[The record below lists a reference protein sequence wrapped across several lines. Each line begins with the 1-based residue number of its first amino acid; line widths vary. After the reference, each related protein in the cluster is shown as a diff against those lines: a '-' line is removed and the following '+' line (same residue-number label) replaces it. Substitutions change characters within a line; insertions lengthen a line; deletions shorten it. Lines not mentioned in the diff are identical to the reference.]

1 MLDDRN
7 IVMKSNRLT
16 EMRNCNYTLA
26 EQRLLAVYLSRI
38 NPKKPQVT
46 TVTFTMDEFQKIL
59 GLGKL
64 NVEYWR
70 NAFESLIT
78 KTITFES
85 QLDGKM
91 SWTTAVVFQ
100 SITFSMGERISE
112 NLVHLNASDAV
123 LPLMFDLKKNY
134 TKYQLWNCLRL
145 SSSNQIRMYE
155 LLKQYEH
162 VGIRVIPIIDLKE
175 MLGLSDSSYPTWE
188 RFKTRILESCRKALA
203 ENTDICFEYEPQKT
217 GRKFTSIQFY
227 IYRNKDYVDQLCL
240 DEFLEKQP
248 VTELAYD
255 EFIDPASQIELLCQA
270 VNREFS
276 HEEMSMIESILCA
289 LPLQHQYGIG
299 AARYHYLSE
308 KYSYLNVM
316 EKRQIIHDRF
326 KYLCSI
332 L

>member
-1 MLDDRN
+1 MLDERN
-7 IVMKSNRLT
+7 VVMKSNRLT
-16 EMRNCNYTLA
+16 EMRNCKYTLA

-38 NPKKPQVT
+38 NPKRPEVT

-70 NAFESLIT
+70 QAFESLIT

-85 QLDGKM
+85 QVEGKM

-100 SITFSMGERISE
+100 SITFSMGENISE

-123 LPLMFDLKKNY
+123 LPLMFDMKKNY

-162 VGIRVIPIIDLKE
+162 VGIRVIAVKDLKE
-175 MLGLSDSSYPTWE
+175 MLGLSSDSYATWE
-188 RFKTRILESCRKALA
+188 RFKTRILEACRKALS
-203 ENTDICFEYEPQKT
+203 ENTDVCFEYEALKT
-217 GRKFTSIQFY
+217 GRKITSIQFY
-227 IYRNKDYVDQLCL
+227 IYKNLDYVDQLCL
-240 DEFLEKQP
+240 DEFLDNQP
-248 VTELAYD
+248 VTTQDYD
-255 EFIDPASQIELLCQA
+255 TYIDPASQLELLCQA

-276 HEEMSMIESILCA
+276 YVEMCMIESILCGIS
-289 LPLQHQYGIG
+289 LSHQYGIG

-308 KYSYLNVM
+308 KYAYLNVM
-316 EKRQIIHDRF
+316 EKRQKIHDRF
-326 KYLCSI
+326 KYLCSV